1 VIDGEYA
8 PFSIPTWLVRMPTYR
23 IDLAYDGS
31 TFRGF
36 AANSG
41 VRTVQ
46 GELEAVLAAV
56 LRCRVNTVVAGRTDA
71 GVHARGQVVS
81 FVVPEPIDSARV
93 QRSINR
99 VLGPD
104 VVALAVSEA
113 ADGFDARKSALSRSY
128 RYSIDNGPVPDPF
141 RRWVCWHQPH
151 PLDLEAMN
159 GAARAFLGEQDF
171 ASLCRAAE
179 GKSSVRRVLS
189 CSWHREPGDLVVL
202 EVTATAFCHQMVRSM
217 VAICVEAGRGRLDPT
232 AVPGILQARD
242 RAAGRGVAPAHG
254 LTLWEVGY

>member
-1 VIDGEYA
+1 V
-8 PFSIPTWLVRMPTYR
+8 PTYR

-36 AANSG
+36 AANTG

-46 GELEAVLAAV
+46 GELDAVLATV
-56 LRCRVNTVVAGRTDA
+56 LRRRVSTVAAGRTDA

-81 FVVPEPIDSARV
+81 FSVPEPIDLERV
-93 QRSINR
+93 QRAINR

-104 VVALAVSEA
+104 VVALAVSEVEG
-113 ADGFDARKSALSRSY
+113 DFSARRSAVFRSY

-141 RRWVCWHQPH
+141 RRWVCWHLPH

-159 GAARAFLGEQDF
+159 LAGAAFLGEQDF
-171 ASLCRAAE
+171 TSICRAAE
-179 GKSSVRRVLS
+179 GKSAVRRVIS
-189 CSWHREPGDLVVL
+189 CWWHREPGDLVVL
-202 EVTATAFCHQMVRSM
+202 EVSASAFCHQMVRSM
-217 VAICVEAGRGRLDPT
+217 VAICVEAGRGRLDPAT
-232 AVPGILQARD
+232 VPAILLARD
-242 RAAGRGVAPAHG
+242 RGAGRGVAPAHG